1 MIDTHAHLLYF
12 ENKDE
17 IIKNMKEDNLSA
29 IVNIGTTLEDSKQ
42 GIELANQYENIWTT
56 VGLYPEYADTI
67 SNEDLIEFEKIAKN
81 KKVVAI
87 GEIGLD
93 YHSEG
98 FNAKKQKEIFVKQ
111 LKIADRLGLPFCIHC
126 RSSVDDLYEI
136 LKENKN
142 LINHSGLMHCYS
154 EGKDWIQKFL
164 DLNLYISFSGNIT
177 FKKNDRSF
185 LKNIPLDRILVE
197 TDAPYLS
204 PEPLRGRQNEP
215 KNVNLVAK
223 KIAET
228 IEIDFDEFD
237 KIVTK
242 NAKNFYFK
250 MKNDEKEK

>member
-1 MIDTHAHLLYF
+1 MIDTHTHLLYF
-12 ENKDE
+12 ENRDE
-17 IIKNMKEDNLSA
+17 IIKNMQADNLSQ

-42 GIELANQYENIWTT
+42 GIALANKYDNVWTT

-67 SNEDLIEFEKIAKN
+67 SDDDLAELEKIAKD

-93 YHSEG
+93 YHTEG
-98 FNAKKQKEIFVKQ
+98 YNAKRQKEIFVKQ
-111 LKIADRLGLPFCIHC
+111 LEIADKLGLPFCIHC
-126 RSSVDDLYEI
+126 RSAVEDLYQI

-154 EGKDWIQKFL
+154 EGKDWVQKFL

-185 LKNIPLDRILVE
+185 LKDIPLDRILVE

-204 PEPLRGRQNEP
+204 PEPLRGTQNEP

-228 IEIDFDEFD
+228 ICIDFDEFD
-237 KIVTK
+237 KITTK

-250 MKNDEKEK
+250 IKNSEKE

>member
-1 MIDTHAHLLYF
+1 MIDTHAHLLCF
-12 ENKDE
+12 ENRDE
-17 IIKNMKEDNLSA
+17 IIKNMQTDNLSQ

-42 GIELANQYENIWTT
+42 GIALANNYDNVWTT
-56 VGLYPEYADTI
+56 VGLYPEYTDTI
-67 SNEDLIEFEKIAKN
+67 SDDDLIELEEIAKD

-93 YHSEG
+93 YHTEG
-98 FNAKKQKEIFVKQ
+98 FNAKRQKEIFVKQ
-111 LKIADRLGLPFCIHC
+111 LEIADRLGLPFCIHC
-126 RSSVDDLYEI
+126 RSAVEDLYEI
-136 LKENKN
+136 LKENQN

-154 EGKDWIQKFL
+154 EGKEWVQKFL

-177 FKKNDRSF
+177 FKKKDRSF
-185 LKNIPLDRILVE
+185 LKDIPLDRILVE

-204 PEPLRGRQNEP
+204 PEPLRGTQNEP

-228 IEIDFDEFD
+228 IGIDFEKFD
-237 KIVTK
+237 KITTK

-250 MKNDEKEK
+250 IKNSEKE